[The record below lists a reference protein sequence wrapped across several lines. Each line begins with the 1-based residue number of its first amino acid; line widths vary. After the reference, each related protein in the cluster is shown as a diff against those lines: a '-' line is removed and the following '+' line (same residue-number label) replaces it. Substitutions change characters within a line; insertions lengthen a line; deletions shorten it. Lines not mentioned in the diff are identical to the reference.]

1 MNRYYGGYGSSN
13 NNDVNFEIV
22 ITVIIVIFV
31 LAISLYRPVNKA
43 SDIRNVTV
51 TVTDKE
57 VKNYDNE
64 SKYLIFGEDS
74 DGNISVFEIIDSL
87 FMGRFDSSDTYG
99 GIKVGK
105 TYTFK
110 IGGSRNELFSYYPNI
125 YEYKLVETEQ

>member
-1 MNRYYGGYGSSN
+1 MNKYYSGYGSS

-57 VKNYDNE
+57 VKNYDDE

-74 DGNISVFEIIDSL
+74 DGNVSVFEITDSL

-125 YEYKLVETEQ
+125 YEYKLVETKQ